1 MFEENRFENVL
12 KSLRVRKGKEWT
24 QAKTARLLGV
34 SRRTYVGWENGESI
48 PSQRDLKNIA
58 TTLELNEGDESRLY
72 HAAAQVPPEI
82 HNLPLVR
89 NTFFTGRKTQL
100 EQLGQSLKEDGSVA
114 LTQPI
119 SISGLGGIGKTQLA
133 LEYAH
138 RCYPSVYRA
147 VFWVNA
153 ADRTTLQADYDNLAH
168 LLKLPE
174 RSERETD
181 QRIQAVK
188 RWLEGH
194 SCWLLIL
201 DNADDLQLASSF
213 MPVMPRGHI
222 ILTTRS
228 QIVRDSNIAIQIEI
242 EEMEPA
248 EGQLFLLLRSGILQD
263 KTKLDTLDSSVRDS
277 AIELVTLL
285 GGHPLALDQ
294 AGAFIEETRVSLADY
309 IQRYREARQY
319 LLNRRGSLG
328 STYREGKH
336 PESVAATFELSFN
349 KAFKQHPMATDIL
362 YFCAFLQPDAIPEE
376 LLHQDDGLRIDA
388 TSFNEGIAALL
399 RYSLIKRNTQD
410 KTLSMH
416 RLVQAVLLDSMSP
429 DLRKQWRERV
439 VQALNEAFPEVE
451 FKEWTR
457 CGRLLPHV
465 LICATWTETELTSI
479 LDASHML
486 HKAGD
491 YLRERA
497 RYSEAEALLT
507 GALMIREQHLG
518 AEHLDT
524 ARTLNELALLYWQQG
539 KYEQA
544 EPLYQRALSIRE
556 RHLGEHPD
564 TANSLSDLAVLYR
577 QQGKYEQ
584 AEMLYQRA
592 LIVRE
597 QHLGDHPD
605 TAWSLSTL
613 ADFYRQQGKFEQA
626 EPLLLRALSIREE
639 QLGPEHPD
647 TARSLHGLAKLLQ
660 DQGKHERAEALY
672 QRAYR
677 IQEQRLGA
685 THQHIQETR
694 KDYAKFLRSIG
705 RDAEA
710 VAVESRQS

>member
-1 MFEENRFENVL
+1 
-12 KSLRVRKGKEWT
+12 
-24 QAKTARLLGV
+24 
-34 SRRTYVGWENGESI
+34 
-48 PSQRDLKNIA
+48 
-58 TTLELNEGDESRLY
+58 
-72 HAAAQVPPEI
+72 
-82 HNLPLVR
+82 
-89 NTFFTGRKTQL
+89 
-100 EQLGQSLKEDGSVA
+100 
-114 LTQPI
+114 
-119 SISGLGGIGKTQLA
+119 
-133 LEYAH
+133 
-138 RCYPSVYRA
+138 
-147 VFWVNA
+147 
-153 ADRTTLQADYDNLAH
+153 
-168 LLKLPE
+168 
-174 RSERETD
+174 
-181 QRIQAVK
+181 
-188 RWLEGH
+188 
-194 SCWLLIL
+194 
-201 DNADDLQLASSF
+201 
-213 MPVMPRGHI
+213 MPRGHI

-497 RYSEAEALLT
+497 RYSEAE
-507 GALMIREQHLG
+507 E
-518 AEHLDT
+518 
-524 ARTLNELALLYWQQG
+524 QG